1 MKEIILESLQRMEE
15 EMDIKILFACESGSR
30 AWGFHSP
37 DSDYDVRFV
46 YMHKKER
53 YLEIEDLKDFIEFPK
68 DEVLDI
74 VGYDLRK
81 MLKLFR
87 SSNAKIFEWIQSP
100 VLYRKEDDFLKNIKS
115 LAGDYFSPKAGLYH
129 YLGLCRNT
137 FDNHL
142 QSEKIKLKKYFY
154 AFRPLLAARWIVKYN
169 ACPPMDFETLRTMV
183 DDIEID
189 QRIELLLKQ
198 KAGVAESFLMSS
210 DPFLQSYIKQQIGET
225 ETYAK
230 QLESR
235 DMPVDPLNM
244 LFQKTVGVY
253 DYSGT

>member
-1 MKEIILESLQRMEE
+1 MKEIILESLQRMEDE
-15 EMDIKILFACESGSR
+15 KDVKILFACESGSR

-46 YMHKKER
+46 YVHKRKR
-53 YLEIEDLKDFIEFPK
+53 YLELENMKEFIEFPK
-68 DEVLDI
+68 DEILDI

-100 VLYRKEDDFLKNIKS
+100 VLYRQDEAFLNNIKS

-137 FDNHL
+137 FGNYL
-142 QSEKIKLKKYFY
+142 QGDKIKLKKYFY
-154 AFRPLLAARWIVKYN
+154 AIRPLLAARWIVKYN
-169 ACPPMDFETLRTMV
+169 SCPPMEFETLRLMV
-183 DDIEID
+183 DDKKVD

-198 KAGVAESFLMSS
+198 KAVEAESFFMSP
-210 DPFLQSYIKQQIGET
+210 DPMLQIYIQEKIAEA
-225 ETYAK
+225 EAYAK
-230 QLESR
+230 YLESR
-235 DMPVDPLNM
+235 DAPVQPLNE
-244 LFQKTVGVY
+244 LFQQSVEQY